1 MANFLHHKFSFICI
15 CSLVKCRTVLLSI
28 RVKRTSYR
36 HQLFCHILVW
46 FVSANYIYMTEV
58 LSCFQPPCQFTCL
71 VSLGAIA
78 KGKKKRKKMYL
89 PGYYVQGL
97 VFSTKIV
104 GQFYGHS
111 LWSHSIFVSK
121 NVLLR
126 TCRRVAIETAEGFW
140 NVCKFMHCLL
150 SGFPLFCCL
159 LISVKYDCFLC
170 PQTWRRNSRI
180 QRVQYSARL
189 CLFISPKKVLSD
201 AYVAVIAEPS
211 VQGHWLGTIISSS
224 LLFQSLCLC
233 LWRSTF
239 FF

>member
-1 MANFLHHKFSFICI
+1 MFPGTKILLNAILFSNYSREQRIRIGPCFDGYQIGPCSICIADFLLPYRCYLLICSSLLVLSTEGMANFLHQKFSFICI

-126 TCRRVAIETAEGFW
+126 TCRRVA
-140 NVCKFMHCLL
+140 
-150 SGFPLFCCL
+150 
-159 LISVKYDCFLC
+159 
-170 PQTWRRNSRI
+170 
-180 QRVQYSARL
+180 
-189 CLFISPKKVLSD
+189 
-201 AYVAVIAEPS
+201 
-211 VQGHWLGTIISSS
+211 
-224 LLFQSLCLC
+224 
-233 LWRSTF
+233 
-239 FF
+239 